1 LKRAAHYTAPAQPV
15 KMFFYCKP
23 TEHPALNRAA
33 HYTVHAQLVNYFL
46 MLFLLPNPLG
56 SGVNQ
61 QEGRIIQP
69 EKTWSSDLLKIY
81 FLTTELHVLRH

>member
-1 LKRAAHYTAPAQPV
+1 
-15 KMFFYCKP
+15 
-23 TEHPALNRAA
+23 
-33 HYTVHAQLVNYFL
+33 